1 MKISSK
7 GIDLIKAWEGCLDGD
22 PSTTALDIYI
32 DLAGHSTI
40 GWGHLVKYGENFNA
54 GITRLRA
61 VELLKED
68 LFDAERCVN
77 YQIRR
82 ALKQNQY
89 DSIVSWTFNLGG
101 GALSQSTLL
110 RVINDGQDLDVPA
123 QILRWN
129 KAGGKTVFGLT
140 CRRMDEARMWLG
152 I

>member
-7 GIDLIKAWEGCLDGD
+7 GIDLIKAWEGIIDGD
-22 PSTTALDIYI
+22 PTTTALDPYV
-32 DLAGHSTI
+32 DLAGHPTI
-40 GWGHLVKYGENFNA
+40 GWGHLIRAGEDFSS

-68 LFDAERCVN
+68 LFDAERSVN
-77 YQIRR
+77 YQISRT
-82 ALKQNQY
+82 LFQHQY

-101 GALSQSTLL
+101 GSLSQSTLL

-129 KAGGKTVFGLT
+129 KAGGKAIFGLT

-152 I
+152 R